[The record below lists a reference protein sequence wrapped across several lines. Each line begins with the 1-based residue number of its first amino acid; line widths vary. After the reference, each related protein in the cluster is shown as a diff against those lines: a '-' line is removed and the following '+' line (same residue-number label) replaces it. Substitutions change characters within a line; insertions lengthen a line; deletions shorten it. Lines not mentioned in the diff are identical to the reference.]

1 MVPRRLDGA
10 RHRRRVRA
18 RPVRRRTTRHGLIDR
33 DDGSYPFTRAGSGSR
48 DAEQEVS
55 RISAPSERA
64 APESIRIGEE
74 RVEDKDAAEGFG
86 DIARDARVRERGRER
101 NPLAVEER
109 FTAHETKRERRR
121 VFIEV

>member
-1 MVPRRLDGA
+1 M
-10 RHRRRVRA
+10 
-18 RPVRRRTTRHGLIDR
+18 RRRTTRHGLIDR
-33 DDGSYPFTRAGSGSR
+33 DDGSYPFTCAGSGSR

-86 DIARDARVRERGRER
+86 DIARDDRVRERGRER

-109 FTAHETKRERRR
+109 FTAHETKRERRL